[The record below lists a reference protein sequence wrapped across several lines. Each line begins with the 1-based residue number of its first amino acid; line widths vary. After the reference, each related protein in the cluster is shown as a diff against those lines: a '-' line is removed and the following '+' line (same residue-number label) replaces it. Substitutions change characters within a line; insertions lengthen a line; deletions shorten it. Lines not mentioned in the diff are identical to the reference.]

1 MPVRNRFDAL
11 DATGSAD
18 DRKLSGDVRGFLD
31 KHEKMNATPE
41 VFAARHA
48 QLMKRSLSAPEVDQ
62 PLLPPNNRGR
72 SR

>member
-18 DRKLSGDVRGFLD
+18 DRTLSGDVRGFLD

-41 VFAARHA
+41 VFAARYA
-48 QLMKRSLSAPEVDQ
+48 QLMKRAMPSPVVDAAYR
-62 PLLPPNNRGR
+62 PASDKRR